1 MKNIPKRLTYV
12 LLLMSALVVLL
23 VWESSRTQTRISI
36 VSASPTQDATNG
48 NVTVRYRVHSGADDF
63 TIIVLP
69 DTQHYSD
76 EFPEIYMSQT
86 QWILEHKDDLNIVFV
101 SHMGDI
107 VQHNDVDESEWTA
120 ADAAM
125 SLLDGVVPYG
135 MLPGSH
141 DMQVGG
147 EAIYYERYFPA
158 SRFEEY
164 DWWGGSFEENHYNY
178 QLFSAGGDD
187 YIIIHMQYCP
197 SGAGLAWANEVLA
210 QWPERK
216 AIVATHSYLE
226 INGLWVKNCQNKSNG
241 DINGAKMWNR
251 LIKKNLNVFM
261 VLAGHIPGFGR
272 RDIYEGRLVYQL
284 LADYQDMPL
293 GGSGYLRIMTF
304 EPQNDIIHVST
315 YSPYLDEYLEDSGNK
330 FELAWEMTSD
340 TVPQGN
346 VLVDSGAEF
355 CLGTVAQGSCA
366 LRSAD
371 ESSINV
377 LYLGDAQ
384 HKSSSASTVPSNSP

>member
-1 MKNIPKRLTYV
+1 MKTNQKRLMYV
-12 LLLMSALVVLL
+12 VVLISVLL
-23 VWESSRTQTRISI
+23 VLFLWERSRTETLISI
-36 VSASPTQDATNG
+36 VSASATQGTTG
-48 NVTVRYRVHSGADDF
+48 EKVTVRYRVNSGASDF

-76 EFPEIYMSQT
+76 EFPEIYRSQT

-107 VQHNDVDESEWTA
+107 VQHNDMDESEWKA

-125 SLLDGVVPYG
+125 SLLDGVVPYAV
-135 MLPGSH
+135 LPGSH

-147 EAIYYERYFPA
+147 EAIYYQQYFSA

-164 DWWGGSFEENHYNY
+164 DWWGGSFEDNHYNY

-187 YIIIHMQYCP
+187 YIIVHMQYCP
-197 SGAGLAWANEVLA
+197 SDAGLAWANEVVK

-226 INGLWVKNCQNKSNG
+226 IHGLWVKNCQNKSNG
-241 DINGAKMWNR
+241 DTNGAKMWNR

-272 RDIYEGRLVYQL
+272 RDDFEGRVVYQL
-284 LADYQDMPL
+284 LADYQDLPL

-330 FELAWEMTSD
+330 FDLAFDMSSD
-340 TVPQGN
+340 TLPQGN
-346 VLVDSGAEF
+346 VLVYSGVNYF
-355 CLGTVAQGSCA
+355 LGTVAQGSCELQKA
-366 LRSAD
+366 N
-371 ESSINV
+371 ENPIKV
-377 LYLGDAQ
+377 VYLGDTN
-384 HKSSSASTVPSNSP
+384 HKGSRASTAASNSP

>member
-1 MKNIPKRLTYV
+1 MKNNKKPLLYAIV
-12 LLLMSALVVLL
+12 LIAAFSVIFL
-23 VWESSRTQTRISI
+23 WERSRTDTLVSI
-36 VSASPTQDATNG
+36 VSAGHGTTDE
-48 NVTVRYRVHSGADDF
+48 NVTVQYRVNSAASDF

-107 VQHNDVDESEWTA
+107 VQHNDVDESEWKA

-125 SLLDGVVPYG
+125 RVLDGVVPYG
-135 MLPGSH
+135 VLPGSH

-147 EAIYYERYFPA
+147 EGIYYKKYFPA
-158 SRFEEY
+158 SRFDEY
-164 DWWGGSFEENHYNY
+164 EWWGGSFDDNHYNY

-187 YIIIHMQYCP
+187 YIIVHMQYCP
-197 SGAGLAWANEVLA
+197 SDAGLAWANEVLA
-210 QWPERK
+210 QWPQRK

-226 INGLWVKNCQNKSNG
+226 IRGLWVKNCQNKSDG

-261 VLAGHIPGFGR
+261 VLAGHVPGFGR
-272 RDIYEGRLVYQL
+272 RDDFEGRVVYQL
-284 LADYQDMPL
+284 LADYQDLPL

-315 YSPYLDEYLEDSGNK
+315 YSPYLDEYLEDSGNQ
-330 FELAWEMTSD
+330 FDLAFAMTGD
-340 TVPQGN
+340 TSPQGN
-346 VLVDSGAEF
+346 VLVYSGVNY
-355 CLGTVAQGSCA
+355 CVGTVTQGGCELEIAS
-366 LRSAD
+366 
-371 ESSINV
+371 EKPINV
-377 LYLGDAQ
+377 VYLGDAN
-384 HKSSSASTVPSNSP
+384 HKGSASSTASSDLP

>member
-1 MKNIPKRLTYV
+1 MNTNQKRLMYV
-12 LLLMSALVVLL
+12 VVLISVLL
-23 VWESSRTQTRISI
+23 VLFLWERSRTETLISI
-36 VSASPTQDATNG
+36 VSASATQGTTG
-48 NVTVRYRVHSGADDF
+48 EKVTVRYRVNSGASDF

-107 VQHNDVDESEWTA
+107 VQHNDMDESEWKA

-125 SLLDGVVPYG
+125 SLLDGVVPYAV
-135 MLPGSH
+135 LPGSH

-147 EAIYYERYFPA
+147 EAIYYQQYFSA

-164 DWWGGSFEENHYNY
+164 DWWGGSFEDNHYNY

-187 YIIIHMQYCP
+187 YIIVHTQYCP
-197 SGAGLAWANEVLA
+197 SDAGLAWANEVVK

-226 INGLWVKNCQNKSNG
+226 IHGLWVKNCQNKSNG
-241 DINGAKMWNR
+241 DTNGAKMWNR

-272 RDIYEGRLVYQL
+272 RDDFEGRVVYQL

-304 EPQNDIIHVST
+304 EPQNDIIRVST

-330 FELAWEMTSD
+330 FDLAFDMSSD
-340 TVPQGN
+340 TLPQGN
-346 VLVDSGAEF
+346 VLVYSG
-355 CLGTVAQGSCA
+355 V
-366 LRSAD
+366 
-371 ESSINV
+371 
-377 LYLGDAQ
+377 
-384 HKSSSASTVPSNSP
+384 

>member
-12 LLLMSALVVLL
+12 LILMSALVVLL
-23 VWESSRTQTRISI
+23 LWESSRTQTRISI
-36 VSASPTQDATNG
+36 GSASPSQDATDG
-48 NVTVRYRVHSGADDF
+48 NVTIRYRVHSGADDF

-76 EFPEIYMSQT
+76 EFPEIYMGQT
-86 QWILEHKDDLNIVFV
+86 KWILEHKDDLNIVFV

-125 SLLDGVVPYG
+125 SLLDGVLPYG
-135 MLPGSH
+135 VLPGNH

-147 EAIYYERYFPA
+147 EAIYYERYFPV
-158 SRFEEY
+158 SRFDEY
-164 DWWGGSFEENHYNY
+164 EWWGGSFDDNRYNY

-187 YIIIHMQYCP
+187 YIIVHMQYCP
-197 SGAGLAWANEVLA
+197 TDAGMDWANAVLA
-210 QWPERK
+210 QWPERR
-216 AIVATHSYLE
+216 AIVSTHSYLDTD
-226 INGLWVKNCQNKSNG
+226 GSFMKNCQNKSNG
-241 DINGAKMWNR
+241 DTNGLQMWNR
-251 LIKKNLNVFM
+251 LIKKNRNVFL
-261 VLAGHIPGFGR
+261 VLAGHIPGFAR
-272 RDIYEGRLVYQL
+272 HDQWEERVVYQL

-330 FELAWEMTSD
+330 FDLAWEMTGD

-346 VLVDSGAEF
+346 VLVYSGAEF

-366 LRSAD
+366 LRSTD
-371 ESSINV
+371 ESSIKV
-377 LYLGDAQ
+377 LYLGDAK